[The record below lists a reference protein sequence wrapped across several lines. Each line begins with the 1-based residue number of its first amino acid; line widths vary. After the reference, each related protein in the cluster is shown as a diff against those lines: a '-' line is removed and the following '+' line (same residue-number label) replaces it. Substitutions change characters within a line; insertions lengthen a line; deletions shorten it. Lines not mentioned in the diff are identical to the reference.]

1 MGSAVPPFSLEGSR
15 YDQSTYEGRVLGFLD
30 VVDPRMLVVSAR
42 EQEVSGARR
51 GAARRSSKS

>member
-1 MGSAVPPFSLEGSR
+1 VPPFALDGSR

-30 VVDPRMLVVSAR
+30 VVDPRMLVVSER

-51 GAARRSSKS
+51 RGAGFKQAD